1 MGTLIGMS
9 TKVRCVSSSIHVSA
23 SPAEVFAMLCDP
35 DQHRLFDGSGMV
47 RSSRSGTSSLELG
60 SKFGMNMKLGPIPYR
75 MNNTVVEFEHDRL
88 IAWAHIGGHRWRY
101 ELEADGDGTRVT
113 ESFDWSTSKAP
124 WFIELMNYHT
134 RNHKAIVST
143 LERLQNLLAER
154 ARA

>member
-1 MGTLIGMS
+1 
-9 TKVRCVSSSIHVSA
+9 
-23 SPAEVFAMLCDP
+23 
-35 DQHRLFDGSGMV
+35 MV

-75 MNNTVVEFEHDRL
+75 MNNTVVEFEHGRL

-124 WFIELMNYHT
+124 WFIELMNYPT

-143 LERLQNLLAER
+143 LERLQNLLVER